1 MKSNDTL
8 DEGPETGD
16 ESDEDIIRNYLP
28 GDNHDIIRNY
38 EPHHN
43 IPAINIT
50 LHSANTNHVLG
61 RWQAS
66 SFSVKISQLRSVKFY
81 FVPSNDDI
89 IRKLNFTVK
98 ELPISF

>member
-1 MKSNDTL
+1 MTSPPCINIKYIFL

-61 RWQAS
+61 KKPS
-66 SFSVKISQLRSVKFY
+66 SAYPVLHHYRCKFHKVTTVTSY
-81 FVPSNDDI
+81 LLSNI
-89 IRKLNFTVK
+89 V
-98 ELPISF
+98 

>member
-61 RWQAS
+61 KSLLARSGIAS
-66 SFSVKISQLRSVKFY
+66 L
-81 FVPSNDDI
+81 
-89 IRKLNFTVK
+89 L
-98 ELPISF
+98 L

>member
-1 MKSNDTL
+1 MITRPDCRYQFDRYEQKGNHPVDIL

-61 RWQAS
+61 RS
-66 SFSVKISQLRSVKFY
+66 L
-81 FVPSNDDI
+81 
-89 IRKLNFTVK
+89 TVQK
-98 ELPISF
+98 QKSESTFG

>member
-1 MKSNDTL
+1 MIIYLIFSPRTYKDFYCPTPEWPPSLNLYIL

-28 GDNHDIIRNY
+28 GEQHDIIRNY

-50 LHSANTNHVLG
+50 LHSNTTNHVLG
-61 RWQAS
+61 KTLS
-66 SFSVKISQLRSVKFY
+66 LFLF
-81 FVPSNDDI
+81 
-89 IRKLNFTVK
+89 
-98 ELPISF
+98 